1 MRVMV
6 RNDNYPDYNK
16 ALLETLNQQ
25 YGYAKDV
32 KKYFDLK
39 QIDERDSVRQLY
51 YVLENKKKTPEK
63 LISGVFEYILAKMR
77 YFSNAYSCQ
86 FDVNPFSLQ
95 LRHFRQ

>member
-16 ALLETLNQQ
+16 DLLETLNQQ

-32 KKYFDLK
+32 KEYFDLK
-39 QIDERDSVRQLY
+39 QIDESEILLGFRKQKQNTR
-51 YVLENKKKTPEK
+51 KM
-63 LISGVFEYILAKMR
+63 ISGVFEYILAKMR

-86 FDVNPFSLQ
+86 FDINPFSLQ

>member
-6 RNDNYPDYNK
+6 RNDNYPGHNK
-16 ALLETLNQQ
+16 DLIERLNQQ

-32 KKYFDLK
+32 KDYFDLK
-39 QIDERDSVRQLY
+39 QIF